1 MANCD
6 AHVVTGHQGTP
17 HVSASDAGFFNAG
30 IVGLERY
37 VLGTSEK
44 LRAEFSGN
52 TVTIYPGD
60 LVDQGRHINLPDIS
74 TIYIENAPAGYT
86 RRDAIVMH
94 YARDLEGVET
104 AQLQVIQGTPS
115 QEYAGYPSISRGDI
129 YSGDVFDNCDLYY
142 VLANEAGIMSI
153 SNGGDYIVLKPL
165 SDIRGALVGNYVDIE
180 DTILQDAQQYAGW
193 YYVNIPIPKP
203 NPSAISIVSVTS
215 NRPAFVQQVTSSQV
229 RVYCTHSNVAV
240 TVRFLYCT
248 L

>member
-6 AHVVTGHQGTP
+6 AHVVTGHRGTP

-37 VLGTSEK
+37 VLNTSEK

-60 LVDQGRHINLPDIS
+60 LVDQGRHINLPEIS

-86 RRDAIVMH
+86 RHDAIVMH

-115 QEYAGYPSISRGDI
+115 QSDPGYPTISIGDI
-129 YSGDVFDNCDLYY
+129 FNGDVFDNYELYY
-142 VLANEAGIMSI
+142 VLVNEAGIMSI
-153 SNGGDYIVLKPL
+153 ETSADFIVLKSL
-165 SDIRGALVGNYVDIE
+165 SDIRGALVGNYVDLSLATGSE
-180 DTILQDAQQYAGW
+180 QYAGW
-193 YYVNIPIPKP
+193 YYANFPLPRP
-203 NPSAISIVSVTS
+203 NPSAISVVGATN
-215 NRPAFVQQVTSSQV
+215 NRPAFVQLVNSSLA
-229 RVYCTHSNVAV
+229 RVYCNQFNVQV
-240 TVRFLYCT
+240 TIRALYCT

>member
-30 IVGLERY
+30 VVGLEWY

-60 LVDQGRHINLPDIS
+60 LVDQGRHINLPEIS
-74 TIYIENAPAGYT
+74 IIYIQNAPAGYT
-86 RRDAIVMH
+86 RYDAIVMH

-115 QEYAGYPSISRGDI
+115 QSDPEYPTINRGDI
-129 YSGDVFDNCDLYY
+129 YSGDVFDNYDLYY

-153 SNGGDYIVLKPL
+153 ETSAAYIVLKPL
-165 SDIRGALVGNYVDIE
+165 SDIHGALVGNYIDLSGA
-180 DTILQDAQQYAGW
+180 TGSTQYAGW
-193 YYVNIPIPKP
+193 YYVDFPLPRND
-203 NPSAISIVSVTS
+203 PSAISVVNATS
-215 NRPAFVQQVTSSQV
+215 NRPAFVQLVNRAQA
-229 RVYCTHSNVAV
+229 RVYCNQANV
-240 TVRFLYCT
+240 TVTIRALYCT

>member
-52 TVTIYPGD
+52 TVIIYPGD
-60 LVDQGRHINLPDIS
+60 LVDQGRHINLPEIS

-86 RRDAIVMH
+86 RYDAIVMH

-115 QEYAGYPSISRGDI
+115 QSDPEFPTISIGDI
-129 YSGDVFDNCDLYY
+129 YSGDVFDNYELYY
-142 VLANEAGIMSI
+142 VLANEAGIVSV
-153 SNGGDYIVLKPL
+153 SRSSAFIVLSPL
-165 SDIRGALVGNYVDIE
+165 SDIRGALVGNYVDLSMA
-180 DTILQDAQQYAGW
+180 TGSTQYAGW
-193 YYVNIPIPKP
+193 YYADFILPRND
-203 NPSAISIVSVTS
+203 PSAISVINAAS
-215 NRPAFVQQVTSSQV
+215 NRPAFVQLVNRAQA
-229 RVYCTHSNVAV
+229 RVYCNQANV
-240 TVRFLYCT
+240 TVTIRCLYCT

>member
-1 MANCD
+1 MANCE

-17 HVSASDAGFFNAG
+17 HVSASDAGLFNAG

-44 LRAEFSGN
+44 LRAEFFGN

-115 QEYAGYPSISRGDI
+115 QSDPEFPTISRGNI

-165 SDIRGALVGNYVDIE
+165 SDIRGALVGNYVDLYMATGSE
-180 DTILQDAQQYAGW
+180 QYAGW
-193 YYVNIPIPKP
+193 YYADFPLPKSD
-203 NPSAISIVSVTS
+203 PSAISVIGATS
-215 NRPAFVQQVTSSQV
+215 NRPAFVQLVNRGQA
-229 RVYCTHSNVAV
+229 RVYCNQADV
-240 TVRFLYCT
+240 TVTIRCLYCS

>member
-1 MANCD
+1 MANCE

-37 VLGTSEK
+37 VLNTSEK

-60 LVDQGRHINLPDIS
+60 IVDQGRHINLPEIS

-86 RRDAIVMH
+86 RHDAIVMH

-115 QEYAGYPSISRGDI
+115 QSDPGYPGIYRGNI
-129 YSGDVFDNCDLYY
+129 YSGGVFDNCILYY
-142 VLANEAGIMSI
+142 VLANEAGIVSI
-153 SNGGDYIVLKPL
+153 ETGNDFIVITPL
-165 SDIRGALVGNYVDIE
+165 SDIRGALVGNTIDIHG
-180 DTILQDAQQYAGW
+180 YATGNEAYFGW
-193 YYVNIPIPKP
+193 YYQNVSIPTP
-203 NPSAISIVSVTS
+203 NPSAISVISTS
-215 NRPAFVQQVTSSQV
+215 GNRPALVQLVNANMVRIYSSQP
-229 RVYCTHSNVAV
+229 NV
-240 TVRFLYCT
+240 TVDFRLLYCT

>member
-17 HVSASDAGFFNAG
+17 HVSASDAGLFNAG

-37 VLGTSEK
+37 VLNTGEK

-115 QEYAGYPSISRGDI
+115 QSSPEYPTLTRGDI

-165 SDIRGALVGNYVDIE
+165 SDIRGALVGNCVDLSLATGSE
-180 DTILQDAQQYAGW
+180 QYAGW
-193 YYVNIPIPKP
+193 YYVNIPLPKP
-203 NPSAISIVSVTS
+203 NPSAISIVSATN
-215 NRPAFVQQVTSSQV
+215 NRPAFVQLVNSNLARVYSNQSNVQVTI
-229 RVYCTHSNVAV
+229 RA
-240 TVRFLYCT
+240 LYCT

>member
-17 HVSASDAGFFNAG
+17 HVSASDAGLFNAG
-30 IVGLERY
+30 VVGLDRY

-52 TVTIYPGD
+52 TLTIYPGD

-115 QEYAGYPSISRGDI
+115 QSSPEYPTITRGDI
-129 YSGDVFDNCDLYY
+129 YSGDVFDNCVLYD
-142 VLANEAGIMSI
+142 VLANEAGILSI
-153 SNGGDYIVLKPL
+153 APAQDFIVLKPL

-180 DTILQDAQQYAGW
+180 DSILQDAQQYAGW

-240 TVRFLYCT
+240 TVRFLYCS

>member
-30 IVGLERY
+30 IVGLKRY

-115 QEYAGYPSISRGDI
+115 QSSPEYPLITKGDI
-129 YSGDVFDNCDLYY
+129 YSGDVFDNCVLYD
-142 VLANEAGIMSI
+142 VLANEEGILSI
-153 SNGGDYIVLKPL
+153 APAQDFIVLKPL

-180 DTILQDAQQYAGW
+180 GFILQDAQQYAGW
-193 YYVNIPIPKP
+193 YYADFILPK
-203 NPSAISIVSVTS
+203 NDPSAISVVSTTS
-215 NRPAFVQQVTSSQV
+215 NRPAFVQLVNRGRA
-229 RVYCTHSNVAV
+229 RVYCNQANV
-240 TVRFLYCT
+240 TVTIRCLYCT

>member
-17 HVSASDAGFFNAG
+17 HVSASDAGYFNAG
-30 IVGLERY
+30 VVGLERY
-37 VLGTSEK
+37 VLGTGEV
-44 LRAEFSGN
+44 LRAETSGN

-115 QEYAGYPSISRGDI
+115 QYSPEYPSISRGDI
-129 YSGDVFDNCDLYY
+129 FGGDVFDNCTLYY

-153 SNGGDYIVLKPL
+153 SNGEDYIVLKSL
-165 SDIRGALVGNYVDIE
+165 SDIHGALVGNYVDVSLTTGNE
-180 DTILQDAQQYAGW
+180 QYAGW
-193 YYVNIPIPKP
+193 YYVNIPLPKA
-203 NPSAISIVSVTS
+203 NPSAISVVSATN
-215 NRPAFVQQVTSSQV
+215 NRPTFVQLVSSSLARAYSNQSNVQVTI
-229 RVYCTHSNVAV
+229 RC
-240 TVRFLYCT
+240 LYCT

>member
-1 MANCD
+1 MANCY

-115 QEYAGYPSISRGDI
+115 QSDPRYPAISRGNI
-129 YSGDVFDNCDLYY
+129 FNGSLSDNVTLYY
-142 VLANEAGIMSI
+142 VLANETGIMSI
-153 SNGGDYIVLKPL
+153 ENGGDFIILKSL
-165 SDIRGALVGNYVDIE
+165 SDIRGALVGNYVDLYMATGSE
-180 DTILQDAQQYAGW
+180 QYAGW
-193 YYVNIPIPKP
+193 YYVNIPLPQP
-203 NPSAISIVSVTS
+203 NPSAISIVSATS
-215 NRPAFVQQVTSSQV
+215 NRPAFVQLVNSSMARAYCNQANIQVTI
-229 RVYCTHSNVAV
+229 RA
-240 TVRFLYCT
+240 LYCT

>member
-1 MANCD
+1 MANCE

-37 VLGTSEK
+37 VLNTSEK

-60 LVDQGRHINLPDIS
+60 LVDQGRHINLPEIS
-74 TIYIENAPAGYT
+74 TIYIQNAPAGYT
-86 RRDAIVMH
+86 RYDAIVMH

-115 QEYAGYPSISRGDI
+115 QSDPGYPSISVGDI

-153 SNGGDYIVLKPL
+153 ETSAAFIVISPL
-165 SDIRGALVGNYVDIE
+165 SDIRGALKDNTIDITLATGSE
-180 DTILQDAQQYAGW
+180 QYAGW
-193 YYVNIPIPKP
+193 YYVDLPLPRN
-203 NPSAISIVSVTS
+203 NPSAISVVSATS
-215 NRPAFVQQVTSSQV
+215 NRPAFVQLVNRGQA
-229 RVYCTHSNVAV
+229 RVYCNQANVAV
-240 TVRFLYCT
+240 TIRCLYCT

>member
-86 RRDAIVMH
+86 RRDAIAMH

-115 QEYAGYPSISRGDI
+115 QEYAGYPTISRGDI
-129 YSGDVFDNCDLYY
+129 YSGDVFDNCVLYY

-153 SNGGDYIVLKPL
+153 EEDFIILKSL
-165 SDIRGALVGNYVDIE
+165 SDIRGALVGNYVDLSLATGSE
-180 DTILQDAQQYAGW
+180 QYAGW
-193 YYVNIPIPKP
+193 YYVNVPLPRP
-203 NPSAISIVSVTS
+203 NPSAISIVGVTS
-215 NRPAFVQQVTSSQV
+215 NRPAFVQLVNSSMA
-229 RVYCTHSNVAV
+229 RVYCNQANIQV
-240 TVRFLYCT
+240 TIRCLYCS

>member
-1 MANCD
+1 MANCE

-37 VLGTSEK
+37 VLNTSEK

-60 LVDQGRHINLPDIS
+60 IVDQGRHINLPEIS

-86 RRDAIVMH
+86 RHDAIVMH

-115 QEYAGYPSISRGDI
+115 QSDPGYPGIYRGNI
-129 YSGDVFDNCDLYY
+129 YSGGVFDNCILYY

-153 SNGGDYIVLKPL
+153 ETGNDFIVIPPL
-165 SDIRGALVGNYVDIE
+165 SDIRGALVGNTIDITQTTGSE
-180 DTILQDAQQYAGW
+180 QYAGW
-193 YYVNIPIPKP
+193 YYVNVPLPRP

-215 NRPAFVQQVTSSQV
+215 NRPAFVQQVTSSQA
-229 RVYCTHSNVAV
+229 RVYCNQANVQV
-240 TVRFLYCT
+240 TIRCLYCT

>member
-60 LVDQGRHINLPDIS
+60 LIDQGRHINLPDIS

-115 QEYAGYPSISRGDI
+115 QSDPEFPTISRGNI
-129 YSGDVFDNCDLYY
+129 FNGSLSDNYDLYY

-153 SNGGDYIVLKPL
+153 ETSADFIVIKPL
-165 SDIRGALVGNYVDIE
+165 SDIRGALVGNYVDLSMATGSE
-180 DTILQDAQQYAGW
+180 QYAGW
-193 YYVNIPIPKP
+193 YYVNIPLPKP
-203 NPSAISIVSVTS
+203 NPSAISVVSATS
-215 NRPAFVQQVTSSQV
+215 NRPTFVQLVNSSMA
-229 RVYCTHSNVAV
+229 RVYCNQANIQV
-240 TVRFLYCT
+240 TIRCLYCT

>member
-30 IVGLERY
+30 VVGLERY

-52 TVTIYPGD
+52 TVMIYPGD
-60 LVDQGRHINLPDIS
+60 LVDQGRHINLPEIS

-86 RRDAIVMH
+86 RYDAIVMH

-115 QEYAGYPSISRGDI
+115 QSDPEYPTISIGDI
-129 YSGDVFDNCDLYY
+129 FNGDVFDNYELYY
-142 VLANEAGIMSI
+142 VLVNEAGIMSI
-153 SNGGDYIVLKPL
+153 ETSADFIVIKPL
-165 SDIRGALVGNYVDIE
+165 SDIRGALVGNYVDLSMA
-180 DTILQDAQQYAGW
+180 TGSTQYAGW
-193 YYVNIPIPKP
+193 YYADFILPRND
-203 NPSAISIVSVTS
+203 PSAISVINATS
-215 NRPAFVQQVTSSQV
+215 NRPAFVQLVNRAQA
-229 RVYCTHSNVAV
+229 RVYCNQANV
-240 TVRFLYCT
+240 TVTIRCLYCT